1 MRFEEFQINQWLESI
16 TVEEQAAIKG
26 IFSKQYNVNIVLSPE
41 GLASLDTELLIPLRD
56 VIRGIVLTKTR
67 VPNMIDEHALRSKK
81 LPRKT
86 EFGAVRDPEE

>member
-26 IFSKQYNVNIVLSPE
+26 VFSKQYNVNIVFSPE
-41 GLASLDTELLIPLRD
+41 GLASLDIELLVPLRD
-56 VIRGIVLTKTR
+56 CIRGLVLTKTR

-81 LPRKT
+81 LSRKI
-86 EFGAVRDPEE
+86 EFGAVRDSEE